1 MVLDHPLTLKA
12 NAEDHKCLLRKTT
25 EGSSSCGSVVMNPTS
40 IHEGAGLIPGP
51 IQWFKDPALP

>member
-12 NAEDHKCLLRKTT
+12 NAEDHKYLLRKTT

-40 IHEGAGLIPGP
+40 IHEDMGSIPGP
-51 IQWFKDPALP
+51 ALWVKDPVSP